1 VIMLKNKLLNNNNQ
15 IVRLSLEGPKT
26 KFCDK
31 TMRSA
36 EHIAL
41 GEMKKTRTAGEI

>member
-1 VIMLKNKLLNNNNQ
+1 MLKNKLLNDNNQ

-26 KFCDK
+26 KFCDE
-31 TMRSA
+31 TVRSS

-41 GEMKKTRTAGEI
+41 GEMKSTKTAGDN